1 MAFAEV
7 DTTALED
14 EAFDL
19 EVSQDRCILR
29 LISSCCSRK
38 SIILHLLFVHA
49 FVSAYI
55 LRTCRI
61 LCEVIF
67 QILTTIFFTFF

>member
-7 DTTALED
+7 DTTAIED

-19 EVSQDRCILR
+19 VFSQDRCILR

-38 SIILHLLFVHA
+38 SIIYMCLFVHA
-49 FVSAYI
+49 SVSAYI

-67 QILTTIFFTFF
+67 QNLTTIFFTFR